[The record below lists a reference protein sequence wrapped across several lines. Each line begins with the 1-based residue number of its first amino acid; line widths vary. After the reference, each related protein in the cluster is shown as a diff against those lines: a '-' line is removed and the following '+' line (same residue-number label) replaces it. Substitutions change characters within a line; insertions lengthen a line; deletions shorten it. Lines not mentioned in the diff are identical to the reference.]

1 MKITLLSII
10 KIRVQQETKNT
21 KKTKNY
27 HLNLHIHM
35 HYYKHSKPSKMI
47 FESCFM

>member
-21 KKTKNY
+21 KKKKLSTK
-27 HLNLHIHM
+27 LT
-35 HYYKHSKPSKMI
+35 HSYALLQTLKTI
-47 FESCFM
+47 QNDI